1 MEITLEA
8 VEKVMA
14 EAEVEF
20 AEAKAALIGADGNAE
35 AAIEAIKA
43 SRAAVEEAAD
53 EVQDLGV
60 LRLRINLFKFFDSF
74 VQDIAAVPE
83 MLQFLRDAF
92 TVSHKASF

>member
-43 SRAAVEEAAD
+43 SRAAVEEAAE
-53 EVQDLGV
+53 EVQDLGAKV
-60 LRLRINLFKFFDSF
+60 AKRASQNDFHVITPPYITSFFPCC
-74 VQDIAAVPE
+74 AC
-83 MLQFLRDAF
+83 R
-92 TVSHKASF
+92 